1 MRRAAAAV
9 ALLLGFIPVAAC
21 GPDDPDPATVKAAKA
36 AKAAA
41 EAAAAAK
48 ASPGASD
55 GSGDQTSGAPRPDGS
70 ITVAFAGDVH
80 FEGRTEARLSVQPPE
95 TALGPSSRTLAAAD
109 LAVLNLETA
118 ITERGTAEQKTYTF
132 RTSPKALTALKD
144 SGVDVVSL
152 ANNHAVDFG
161 ADGLADTLAAK
172 ASSPVPVVGFGR
184 NAKEAYAPY
193 VTTVRGVK
201 VAVVAASQVEDLTN
215 QKWRAGAN
223 KPGIASALDTAAL
236 VKAVGDAKR
245 QAPVVLVY
253 LHWGDEGKAC
263 PTGAQTTIAKKLASA
278 GATAV
283 VGTHAHTMV
292 GSGMI
297 GDTYIGYGFGNFLWY
312 GTSNYAN
319 SNETGVT
326 TLTLSPA
333 GKVLGEEFAPAT
345 IDDRGVPMPQS
356 GAEAA
361 AALKRRDGLRGC
373 TGLAPVPGAA
383 SGTAV
388 GAAPSGT
395 SSPTPSGKAATPS
408 GRATDGRTPDGKPS
422 DGKPSDDRTAEG
434 RAPVAPASGAK
445 RSATPNTAAPNNA
458 APSASTR

>member
-9 ALLLGFIPVAAC
+9 ALLIGLIPVAAC
-21 GPDDPDPATVKAAKA
+21 GPDDPDPAAVKASKS

-41 EAAAAAK
+41 DAAAAK

-55 GSGDQTSGAPRPDGS
+55 GSAAPGDQESGDTAAPRPDGS

-95 TALGPSSRTLAAAD
+95 TALGPMAKTLSAAD

-118 ITERGTAEQKTYTF
+118 ITERGAPEPKTYTF

-152 ANNHAVDFG
+152 ANNHAVDYG
-161 ADGLADTLAAK
+161 ADGLTDTLAAK
-172 ASSPVPVVGFGR
+172 ASSPVPIVGFGR
-184 NAKEAYAPY
+184 NSEEAYAPY
-193 VTTVRGVK
+193 VSTVRGVK

-236 VKAVGDAKR
+236 LKAVGEAKR

-263 PTGAQTTIAKKLASA
+263 PTAAQTAIAKKLAAA

-283 VGTHAHTMV
+283 VGTHAHTML
-292 GSGMI
+292 GAGMI

-326 TLTLSPA
+326 TLTVSPA
-333 GKVLGEEFAPAT
+333 GKVLGEAFAPAS
-345 IDDRGVPMPQS
+345 IDDKGVPVPQS
-356 GAEAA
+356 GAAA
-361 AALKRRDGLRGC
+361 TAALKRRDGLRGC
-373 TGLAPVPGAA
+373 TGLAPVPGPAAA
-383 SGTAV
+383 SV
-388 GAAPSGT
+388 GASSTGSGT
-395 SSPTPSGKAATPS
+395 GT
-408 GRATDGRTPDGKPS
+408 
-422 DGKPSDDRTAEG
+422 
-434 RAPVAPASGAK
+434 ASGAA
-445 RSATPNTAAPNNA
+445 RTPAPTPTPTPTRTA
-458 APSASTR
+458 SR

>member
-9 ALLLGFIPVAAC
+9 ALLLGLIPVAAC
-21 GPDDPDPATVKAAKA
+21 GPDDPDPATVKASKS

-41 EAAAAAK
+41 DAAAAAAGK

-55 GSGDQTSGAPRPDGS
+55 TPGDQASGDGAAPRPDGS

-80 FEGRTEARLSVQPPE
+80 FEGRTETRLAVPPPE
-95 TALGPSSRTLAAAD
+95 PALGPIAKTLSAAD

-118 ITERGTAEQKTYTF
+118 ITDRGAPEPKTYTF

-172 ASSPVPVVGFGR
+172 ASSPVPIVGFGR
-184 NAKEAYAPY
+184 NAQEAYAPY

-223 KPGIASALDTAAL
+223 KPGIASALDTATL
-236 VKAVGDAKR
+236 LKAVGEAKR

-263 PTGAQTTIAKKLASA
+263 PTGAQTAIAKKLAAA

-283 VGTHAHTMV
+283 VGTHAHTML
-292 GSGMI
+292 GAGMI

-326 TLTLSPA
+326 TLTVSPA
-333 GKVLGEEFAPAT
+333 GKVLGEDFAPAT
-345 IDDRGVPMPQS
+345 IDDTGVPVPQS
-356 GAEAA
+356 GAAAA

-383 SGTAV
+383 AAQGGASAS
-388 GAAPSGT
+388 GAASAPVSAPASAPVSGAA
-395 SSPTPSGKAATPS
+395 SAAGAARTPASTP
-408 GRATDGRTPDGKPS
+408 GRTP
-422 DGKPSDDRTAEG
+422 TAS
-434 RAPVAPASGAK
+434 R
-445 RSATPNTAAPNNA
+445 
-458 APSASTR
+458 

>member
-1 MRRAAAAV
+1 MRRGAATV
-9 ALLLGFIPVAAC
+9 ALLLGLASVAAC
-21 GPDDPDPATVKAAKA
+21 GPDDPDPATVRAARS

-41 EAAAAAK
+41 DAADAAK
-48 ASPGASD
+48 ASPNASD
-55 GSGDQTSGAPRPDGS
+55 GSGTPGDQASGDGAAPRPDGS

-80 FEGRTEARLSVQPPE
+80 FEGRTEARLAVQPPE
-95 TALGPSSRTLAAAD
+95 TALGPIAKNLSAAD

-118 ITERGTAEQKTYTF
+118 ITDRGAPEPKTYTF
-132 RTSPKALTALKD
+132 RTSPKALSALKD

-184 NAKEAYAPY
+184 NSQEAYAPY

-223 KPGIASALDTAAL
+223 KPGIASALDSAAL
-236 VKAVGDAKR
+236 LRAVGDAKR

-263 PTGAQTTIAKKLASA
+263 PTAAQTAIAKKLAAA

-326 TLTLSPA
+326 TLTVGPT
-333 GKVLGEEFAPAT
+333 GKVLGEAFAPAT
-345 IDDRGVPMPQS
+345 IDDKGVPVPQS
-356 GAEAA
+356 GTAA
-361 AALKRRDGLRGC
+361 TAALKRRDGLRGC
-373 TGLAPVPGAA
+373 TGLAPVPGGGSSAKPA
-383 SGTAV
+383 T
-388 GAAPSGT
+388 GAAPASG
-395 SSPTPSGKAATPS
+395 S
-408 GRATDGRTPDGKPS
+408 
-422 DGKPSDDRTAEG
+422 
-434 RAPVAPASGAK
+434 APASGAASQ
-445 RSATPNTAAPNNA
+445 RGAARTPTPTAT
-458 APSASTR
+458 ASR

>member
-9 ALLLGFIPVAAC
+9 ALLLGLIPVAAC
-21 GPDDPDPATVKAAKA
+21 GPDDPDPAAVKASRS

-41 EAAAAAK
+41 DAAAAAK
-48 ASPGASD
+48 ASPDA
-55 GSGDQTSGAPRPDGS
+55 GSGTPGDQASADGTAPRPDGS

-80 FEGRTEARLSVQPPE
+80 FEGRTEERLSVQPPE
-95 TALGPSSRTLAAAD
+95 TALGPISKSLAAAD
-109 LAVLNLETA
+109 LSVLNLETA
-118 ITERGTAEQKTYTF
+118 ITDRGAPEAKTYTF

-172 ASSPVPVVGFGR
+172 AASPLPIVGIGR
-184 NAKEAYAPY
+184 NSQEAYAPY

-223 KPGIASALDTAAL
+223 KPGIASALDQAAI
-236 VKAVGDAKR
+236 VKAVQDAKK

-263 PTGAQTTIAKKLASA
+263 PTAAQTAIAKKLATA

-297 GDTYIGYGFGNFLWY
+297 GSTYIGYGFGNFLWY

-326 TLTLSPA
+326 TLTLGPN
-333 GKVLGEEFAPAT
+333 GKVLGEAFAPAT
-345 IDDRGVPMPQS
+345 IDDKGVPVPQT
-356 GAEAA
+356 GAAA
-361 AALKRRDGLRGC
+361 TAALKRRDGLRGC

-383 SGTAV
+383 AGTA
-388 GAAPSGT
+388 S
-395 SSPTPSGKAATPS
+395 
-408 GRATDGRTPDGKPS
+408 
-422 DGKPSDDRTAEG
+422 
-434 RAPVAPASGAK
+434 APVS
-445 RSATPNTAAPNNA
+445 
-458 APSASTR
+458 PSASGSPSSPSSPSARPTAPAAPAARSAAPAPTASR

>member
-9 ALLLGFIPVAAC
+9 ALLLGLIPVAAC
-21 GPDDPDPATVKAAKA
+21 GPDDPDPAAVKASRS

-41 EAAAAAK
+41 DAAAAK
-48 ASPGASD
+48 PSPDAAD
-55 GSGDQTSGAPRPDGS
+55 GSGAPGDQTSADGAAPRPDGS

-80 FEGRTEARLSVQPPE
+80 FEGRTEGRLSVQPPE
-95 TALGPSSRTLAAAD
+95 TALGPIAKSLAAAD
-109 LAVLNLETA
+109 LSVLNLETA
-118 ITERGTAEQKTYTF
+118 ITERGAPEPKTYTF

-172 ASSPVPVVGFGR
+172 ASSPLPIVGFGR
-184 NAKEAYAPY
+184 NSQEAYAPY

-223 KPGIASALDTAAL
+223 KPGIASALDQAAV
-236 VKAVGDAKR
+236 VKAVEEAKK

-253 LHWGDEGKAC
+253 LHWGEEGKAC
-263 PTGAQTTIAKKLASA
+263 PTGAQTGIAKRLAAA

-292 GSGMI
+292 GSGML
-297 GDTYIGYGFGNFLWY
+297 GSTYIGYGFGNFLWY

-326 TLTLSPA
+326 TLTLGPD
-333 GKVLGEEFAPAT
+333 GKVLGEAFAPAT
-345 IDDRGVPMPQS
+345 IDDKGVPVPQT
-356 GAEAA
+356 GAAA
-361 AALKRRDGLRGC
+361 TAALKRRDGLRGC
-373 TGLAPVPGAA
+373 TNLAPAPGAA
-383 SGTAV
+383 AGPAS
-388 GAAPSGT
+388 
-395 SSPTPSGKAATPS
+395 
-408 GRATDGRTPDGKPS
+408 
-422 DGKPSDDRTAEG
+422 
-434 RAPVAPASGAK
+434 APAS
-445 RSATPNTAAPNNA
+445 
-458 APSASTR
+458 PSASARTTGPAARSAAPAPTASR

>member
-1 MRRAAAAV
+1 MRRGAAAV
-9 ALLLGFIPVAAC
+9 ALLLGLMSATAC
-21 GPDDPDPATVKAAKA
+21 GPDDPDPATVKASRS

-41 EAAAAAK
+41 DAAAAK
-48 ASPGASD
+48 ASPNASD
-55 GSGDQTSGAPRPDGS
+55 GSGTPGDQASGGAPRPDGS

-80 FEGRTEARLSVQPPE
+80 FEGRTEARLAVRPPE
-95 TALGPSSRTLAAAD
+95 TALGPIAKTLSAAD

-118 ITERGTAEQKTYTF
+118 ITERGAAEPKTYTF

-184 NAKEAYAPY
+184 NSEEAYAPY

-223 KPGIASALDTAAL
+223 KPGIASALDAAAL
-236 VKAVGDAKR
+236 VKAVGEAKR

-263 PTGAQTTIAKKLASA
+263 PTGAQTAIAKKLAAA

-292 GSGMI
+292 GSGML
-297 GDTYIGYGFGNFLWY
+297 GGTYIGYGFGNFLWY

-326 TLTLSPA
+326 TLTIGPD
-333 GKVLGEEFAPAT
+333 GKVLGEEFVPAT
-345 IDDRGVPMPQS
+345 IDDKGVPVPQT
-356 GAEAA
+356 GATAT

-373 TGLAPVPGAA
+373 TGLAPAPGA
-383 SGTAV
+383 
-388 GAAPSGT
+388 
-395 SSPTPSGKAATPS
+395 
-408 GRATDGRTPDGKPS
+408 
-422 DGKPSDDRTAEG
+422 
-434 RAPVAPASGAK
+434 APASGAA
-445 RSATPNTAAPNNA
+445 SPTPNGAAAPGA
-458 APSASTR
+458 ASPTSTPRTSQTSQPSQKLRTPAPASAPAASR

>member
-1 MRRAAAAV
+1 MRRAAASV
-9 ALLLGFIPVAAC
+9 ALLLGLIPVAAC
-21 GPDDPDPATVKAAKA
+21 GPDDPDPAAVKASRS

-41 EAAAAAK
+41 DAAAAAK
-48 ASPGASD
+48 ASPDAA
-55 GSGDQTSGAPRPDGS
+55 GSGTPGDQASADGGAPRPDGS

-80 FEGRTEARLSVQPPE
+80 FEGRTEERLSVQPPE
-95 TALGPSSRTLAAAD
+95 TALGPISKSLAAAD
-109 LAVLNLETA
+109 LSVLNLETA
-118 ITERGTAEQKTYTF
+118 ITDRGAPEAKTYTF

-172 ASSPVPVVGFGR
+172 ASSPLPIVGLGR
-184 NAKEAYAPY
+184 NSQEAYAPY

-215 QKWRAGAN
+215 QKWRAGPN
-223 KPGIASALDTAAL
+223 KPGIASALDQAAI
-236 VKAVGDAKR
+236 VKAVEGAKK

-263 PTGAQTTIAKKLASA
+263 PTAAQTAIAKKLATA

-292 GSGMI
+292 GSGML
-297 GDTYIGYGFGNFLWY
+297 GSTYIGYGFGNFLWY

-326 TLTLSPA
+326 TLTLGPN
-333 GKVLGEEFAPAT
+333 GKVLGEAFAPAT
-345 IDDRGVPMPQS
+345 IDDKGVPVPQT
-356 GAEAA
+356 GAAA
-361 AALKRRDGLRGC
+361 TAALKRRDGLRGC
-373 TGLAPVPGAA
+373 TGLAPAPGAA
-383 SGTAV
+383 AGSAS
-388 GAAPSGT
+388 PS
-395 SSPTPSGKAATPS
+395 
-408 GRATDGRTPDGKPS
+408 
-422 DGKPSDDRTAEG
+422 
-434 RAPVAPASGAK
+434 ASGAGSASPSGSGSARTTAPAAPAA
-445 RSATPNTAAPNNA
+445 RSAAPAPTA
-458 APSASTR
+458 SR

>member
-9 ALLLGFIPVAAC
+9 ALLLGLIPVAAC
-21 GPDDPDPATVKAAKA
+21 GPDDPDPATVKAAKSPTASAGA
-36 AKAAA
+36 ADAAQT
-41 EAAAAAK
+41 
-48 ASPGASD
+48 SPG
-55 GSGDQTSGAPRPDGS
+55 GSGTPGDPASGDGAAPRPDGS

-80 FEGRTEARLSVQPPE
+80 FEGRTEARLAVKPPE
-95 TALGPSSRTLAAAD
+95 PALGPSAKALSAAD

-118 ITERGTAEQKTYTF
+118 ITERGTPEQKTYTF

-172 ASSPVPVVGFGR
+172 ESSPIPVVGFGR
-184 NAKEAYAPY
+184 NSQEAYAPY

-201 VAVVAASQVEDLTN
+201 VAVVAASQVEDITN

-223 KPGIASALDTAAL
+223 KPGIASALDAAAL
-236 VKAVGDAKR
+236 VKAVEGAKR

-263 PTGAQTTIAKKLASA
+263 PTNAQTTIAKKLAAA

-283 VGTHAHTMV
+283 VGTHAHTML
-292 GSGMI
+292 GSGML
-297 GDTYIGYGFGNFLWY
+297 GATYIGYGFGNFLWY

-326 TLTLSPA
+326 TLTVSPA
-333 GKVLGEEFAPAT
+333 GKVVGEAFAPAT
-345 IDDRGVPMPQS
+345 IDDKGVPIPQS
-356 GAEAA
+356 GAAAA

-373 TGLAPVPGAA
+373 TGLSPAPGSASAPG
-383 SGTAV
+383 S
-388 GAAPSGT
+388 APS
-395 SSPTPSGKAATPS
+395 AAQ
-408 GRATDGRTPDGKPS
+408 
-422 DGKPSDDRTAEG
+422 
-434 RAPVAPASGAK
+434 APAS
-445 RSATPNTAAPNNA
+445 SA
-458 APSASTR
+458 APSAPSASAASAAR

>member
-9 ALLLGFIPVAAC
+9 ALLLGLIPVAAC
-21 GPDDPDPATVKAAKA
+21 GPDDPDPAAVKASRS

-41 EAAAAAK
+41 DAAAAAK
-48 ASPGASD
+48 APPDAAD
-55 GSGDQTSGAPRPDGS
+55 GSGAPGDQAASDSAAPRPDGS

-80 FEGRTEARLSVQPPE
+80 FEGRTEERLSVQPPE
-95 TALGPSSRTLAAAD
+95 TALGPISKSLAAAD
-109 LAVLNLETA
+109 LSVLNLETA
-118 ITERGTAEQKTYTF
+118 ITGRGAPEAKTYTF

-172 ASSPVPVVGFGR
+172 ASSPLPIVGLGR
-184 NAKEAYAPY
+184 NSQEAYAPY

-223 KPGIASALDTAAL
+223 KPGIASALDQAAI
-236 VKAVGDAKR
+236 VKAVEEAKK

-263 PTGAQTTIAKKLASA
+263 PTAAQTAVAKKLATA

-292 GSGMI
+292 GSGML
-297 GDTYIGYGFGNFLWY
+297 GSTYIGYGFGNFLWY

-326 TLTLSPA
+326 TLTLGPN
-333 GKVLGEEFAPAT
+333 GKVLGEAFAPAT
-345 IDDRGVPMPQS
+345 IDDKGVPVPQT
-356 GAEAA
+356 GAAA
-361 AALKRRDGLRGC
+361 TAALKRRDGLRGC

-383 SGTAV
+383 AGPAS
-388 GAAPSGT
+388 
-395 SSPTPSGKAATPS
+395 
-408 GRATDGRTPDGKPS
+408 
-422 DGKPSDDRTAEG
+422 
-434 RAPVAPASGAK
+434 APASG
-445 RSATPNTAAPNNA
+445 S
-458 APSASTR
+458 PSARATGPAASAPAPAASAASR

>member
-9 ALLLGFIPVAAC
+9 ALLLGLIPVAAC
-21 GPDDPDPATVKAAKA
+21 GPDDSGPATAKA
-36 AKAAA
+36 SRPADAADA
-41 EAAAAAK
+41 AGDAAAAK
-48 ASPGASD
+48 ASPDAAASAA
-55 GSGDQTSGAPRPDGS
+55 SAAPGDQTSADGGAPRADGS

-95 TALGPSSRTLAAAD
+95 TALGPIAKSLSAAD

-118 ITERGTAEQKTYTF
+118 ITDRGAPEPKTYTF

-172 ASSPVPVVGFGR
+172 ASSPLPIVGFGR
-184 NAKEAYAPY
+184 NSQEAYAPY

-223 KPGIASALDTAAL
+223 KPGIASALDQAAL
-236 VKAVGDAKR
+236 VKAVEEAKR

-263 PTGAQTTIAKKLASA
+263 PTGAQTAIAKKLAGA

-283 VGTHAHTMV
+283 VGTHAHTMLGAGML
-292 GSGMI
+292 GS
-297 GDTYIGYGFGNFLWY
+297 TYIGYGFGNFLWY

-326 TLTLSPA
+326 TLTVSPA
-333 GKVLGEEFAPAT
+333 GKVLGEAFAPAT
-345 IDDRGVPMPQS
+345 VDDRGVPVSQT
-356 GAEAA
+356 GAAA
-361 AALKRRDGLRGC
+361 TAALKRRDGLRDC
-373 TGLAPVPGAA
+373 TGLSPVPGAA
-383 SGTAV
+383 AGS
-388 GAAPSGT
+388 PSARTTGPT
-395 SSPTPSGKAATPS
+395 SS
-408 GRATDGRTPDGKPS
+408 
-422 DGKPSDDRTAEG
+422 
-434 RAPVAPASGAK
+434 APA
-445 RSATPNTAAPNNA
+445 TAA
-458 APSASTR
+458 SH

>member
-9 ALLLGFIPVAAC
+9 ALLLGLIPVAAC
-21 GPDDPDPATVKAAKA
+21 GPDDPDPAAVKASRS

-41 EAAAAAK
+41 DAAAK
-48 ASPGASD
+48 ASPDAA
-55 GSGDQTSGAPRPDGS
+55 GSGTPGDQASADGGAPRPDGS

-80 FEGRTEARLSVQPPE
+80 FEGRTEERLSVQPPE
-95 TALGPSSRTLAAAD
+95 TALGPISKSLAAAD
-109 LAVLNLETA
+109 LSVLNLETA
-118 ITERGTAEQKTYTF
+118 ITDRGAPEAKTYTF

-172 ASSPVPVVGFGR
+172 ASSPLPIVGFGR
-184 NAKEAYAPY
+184 NSQEAYAPY

-223 KPGIASALDTAAL
+223 KPGIASALDQAAI
-236 VKAVGDAKR
+236 VKAVEAAKK

-263 PTGAQTTIAKKLASA
+263 PTAAQTAIAKKLATA

-292 GSGMI
+292 GSGML
-297 GDTYIGYGFGNFLWY
+297 GSTYIGYGFGNFLWY

-326 TLTLSPA
+326 TLTLGPD
-333 GKVLGEEFAPAT
+333 GKVLGEAFAPAT
-345 IDDRGVPMPQS
+345 IDDKGVPVPQT
-356 GAEAA
+356 GAAA
-361 AALKRRDGLRGC
+361 TAALKRRDGLRGC
-373 TGLAPVPGAA
+373 TGLAPAPGAA
-383 SGTAV
+383 A
-388 GAAPSGT
+388 
-395 SSPTPSGKAATPS
+395 
-408 GRATDGRTPDGKPS
+408 
-422 DGKPSDDRTAEG
+422 
-434 RAPVAPASGAK
+434 APAS
-445 RSATPNTAAPNNA
+445 A
-458 APSASTR
+458 APSASASASGSPSGSASARTTAPAAPAARSAAPAPTASR